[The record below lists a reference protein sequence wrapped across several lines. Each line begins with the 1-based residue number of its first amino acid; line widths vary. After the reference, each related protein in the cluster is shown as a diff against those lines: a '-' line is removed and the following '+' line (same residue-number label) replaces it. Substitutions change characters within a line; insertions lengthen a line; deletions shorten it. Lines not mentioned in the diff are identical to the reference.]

1 MLDMMRL
8 NILAGSKIVGCSL
21 PEFLQWPVER
31 AVKWTKP
38 IHALFGSLKDAAPK
52 IKENTMK
59 LSTAERLVSGPGRVA
74 YGKRRPH

>member
-1 MLDMMRL
+1 MMRL

-31 AVKWTKP
+31 AVKWTRP
-38 IHALFGSLKDAAPK
+38 IHALFEGMKTKVP
-52 IKENTMK
+52 ENTMTLK
-59 LSTAERLVSGPGRVA
+59 TAERLVSGPGRVV